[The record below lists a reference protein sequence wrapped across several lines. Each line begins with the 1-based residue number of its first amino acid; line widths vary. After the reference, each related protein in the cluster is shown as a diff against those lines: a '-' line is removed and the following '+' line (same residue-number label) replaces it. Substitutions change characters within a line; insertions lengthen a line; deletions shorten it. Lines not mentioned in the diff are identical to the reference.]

1 MSLLE
6 LLESLMRTR
15 NKEID
20 LAAQGN
26 LRRERT
32 GVDGGRGTGADGR
45 VITKPCRP
53 PAGRLREYVSG
64 AEKVTRDF
72 LLAENFMDG

>member
-26 LRRERT
+26 LPRERT

-53 PAGRLREYVSG
+53 PAGR
-64 AEKVTRDF
+64 
-72 LLAENFMDG
+72 